1 MRLTTVILIATFM
14 QVSATSFG
22 QRITLNARNSTLE
35 KVLKEIRHQSGYDF
49 LFSEN
54 LIKSSRTI
62 SFSVRDATI
71 EETLAKCFSDLPITY
86 KIDNR
91 TVLLKAKEPSLLD
104 KIAAAFIDDVEISGV
119 VVNKK
124 TNEPLTGATMKV
136 MNKRIGTG
144 TNSKGEFFLPKLD
157 EHSVI
162 IFSYIGFDSAQ
173 VKLDALLGLGE
184 GSNAFS
190 KNVTITK
197 VKNGYFLKIELEPS
211 VSYLDEMIVQGYG
224 VTDRRMATGNI
235 AKVTAAEIEKQ
246 PVMNPLMALQGRVP
260 GMVVTPTTGYAS
272 GTVKV
277 EIRGRSAINSNFTS
291 DPLYIIDGV
300 PLTYLEIG
308 GISNYQTGSTGVN
321 QSGSFAGGAG
331 QSPFFNLNPADIES
345 IEVLKD
351 ADATAIYGSRG
362 ANGVIL
368 ITTKKGK
375 TGATT
380 ITADVFQGLSKVAS
394 HWDMLNTEQYV
405 AMRKEAFKNDGI
417 VPTALNAPDLVVWDT
432 TRYTDW
438 QKELWGNRGQ
448 LTSVSTAIAGG
459 NENTQFRI
467 SSNYTRQTEILT
479 ATGANRKVSLAFNL
493 TNFSANR
500 KLKTNLS
507 ANYSFTD
514 VNNVNT
520 SSAVTLAP
528 NAPPIYNSDGGLN
541 YQEWNEA
548 GLPDSY
554 PFASLK
560 GIANSQTHLLTANLN
575 LAYQLFEGL
584 EVSSN
589 FGYNNSRNHIGGG
602 TTIEAQNPIYN
613 PTGMATVLNSDNQ
626 NWIVEPQF
634 SYKANIGK
642 GRLTALIGATL
653 QATVAGSSTIIGYG
667 YTDDDLLGSLSL
679 APFTQVTD
687 KSGQYKYAALFS
699 RLNYTWDDKYVLNI
713 SGRRDGSSRFG
724 KGKQYGNFGAIGL
737 AWIASQETWIKNV
750 LPSYISFIKLR
761 GSYGITGSDGVGDYQ
776 YLTQWSS
783 SVNYTP
789 VLSYGGVKPLVSLH
803 GVNPN
808 YQWQE
813 NKKLEGGLSIS
824 FLNDRINFE
833 TAYYQNRCN
842 NQLTDYPT
850 PVFTGFPTVTANW
863 PANIQNSGWEF
874 SLSAKLINQK
884 NFRWSASLNGS
895 FNKNVLIDYPDIEHS
910 PYATQYYIGRPLN
923 AVYLHHYTGI
933 NPLTGEYAY
942 EDHNGDGVLTM
953 NFSGMPGEG
962 NDDRYITVNLDPKFL
977 GGIGNEFQYKN
988 WNLSVFFQYKN
999 QMGYN
1004 SNYAGQSAGVMAN
1017 TSVDIYNNR
1026 WIQPGQQV
1034 KYARLTTAPANSD
1047 RLVSGSDLYY
1057 TDASYLRLNNV
1068 SLTYTLPEK
1077 LLKNK
1082 SLSIYMHAQNLWIL
1096 TNYEGLDPDTQNF
1109 GSMPTAKVFTAGLS
1123 LKL

>member
-1 MRLTTVILIATFM
+1 M
-14 QVSATSFG
+14 QVSASSFG
-22 QRITLNARNSTLE
+22 QRITLNAKNSTLE
-35 KVLKEIRHQSGYDF
+35 KVLKDIRQQSGYDF

-54 LIKSSRTI
+54 LIRSNKTI
-62 SFSVRDATI
+62 SFSVRNASI
-71 EETLAKCFSDLPITY
+71 EETLEKCFSDLPITY
-86 KIDNR
+86 KIDNK

-104 KIAAAFIDDVEISGV
+104 KIAAVFMGDVEIRGQ

-136 MNKRIGTG
+136 LNKRIGTG

-157 EHSVI
+157 EHSI
-162 IFSYIGFDSAQ
+162 ITFSYIGFDSVQ
-173 VKLDALLGLGE
+173 VKLDALRGLGE

-197 VKNGYFLKIELEPS
+197 VNNGYFLKVEMEPS

-235 AKVTAAEIEKQ
+235 SKVTAEEIEKQ

-260 GMVVTPTTGYAS
+260 GMVVTPTSGYAS

-308 GISNYQTGSTGVN
+308 GISSYQNGSTGVN

-331 QSPFFNLNPADIES
+331 QSPFFNINPADIES

-362 ANGVIL
+362 ANGVVL

-375 TGATT
+375 IGGTT

-394 HWDMLNTEQYV
+394 HWNMLNTEQYV

-438 QKELWGNRGQ
+438 QKELWGNTGQ
-448 LTSVSTAIAGG
+448 LTSASTAISGG

-467 SSNYTRQTEILT
+467 SGNYTRQTEILT
-479 ATGANRKVSLAFNL
+479 ATGANRKASLAFNL

-500 KLKTNLS
+500 KLRTNLS
-507 ANYSFTD
+507 VNYSYTD

-520 SSAVTLAP
+520 SAAVTLSP
-528 NAPPIYNSDGGLN
+528 NAPAIYNSDGGLN
-541 YQEWNEA
+541 YQEWNDA

-560 GIANSQTHLLTANLN
+560 AIANSQTNLLTGNLN
-575 LAYQLFEGL
+575 LAYELFKGL

-589 FGYNNSRNHIGGG
+589 FGYNNSRNNIGGG
-602 TTIEAQNPIYN
+602 TTIEAQNPIYS
-613 PTGMATVLNSDNQ
+613 PMGIATVLSSDNQ
-626 NWIVEPQF
+626 NWIIEPQF
-634 SYKANIGK
+634 SYKADVGK
-642 GRLTALIGATL
+642 GRFTALLGATL
-653 QATVAGSSTIIGYG
+653 QATVAGSKTIMGYG
-667 YTDDDLLGSLSL
+667 YTDDDLLGSISL

-699 RLNYTWDDKYVLNI
+699 RLNYTWDDKYVLNL

-737 AWIASQETWIKNV
+737 AWIASQETWIKNI
-750 LPSYISFIKLR
+750 LPSFISFIKLR

-783 SVNYTP
+783 SLNYNP

-833 TAYYQNRCN
+833 TAYYRNRCN

-874 SLSAKLINQK
+874 SLSTKLINQK
-884 NFRWSASLNGS
+884 DFKWSASLNGS

-910 PYATQYYIGRPLN
+910 PYATQYYIGKPLN
-923 AVYLHHYTGI
+923 AVYLYHYTGI
-933 NPLTGEYAY
+933 NPLTGEYSY
-942 EDHNGDGVLTM
+942 EDYNGDGFLTM
-953 NFSGMPGEG
+953 NYSGMPGEG
-962 NDDRYITVNLDPKFL
+962 NDDRYITLNLDPKFF
-977 GGIGNEFQYKN
+977 GGIGNDFQYKN
-988 WNLSVFFQYKN
+988 WRFSFFFQYKN

-1004 SNYAGQSAGVMAN
+1004 SNYAGQSAGAMVN
-1017 TSVDIYNNR
+1017 TSLEIYNNR
-1026 WIQPGQQV
+1026 WTQPGQQA
-1034 KYARLTTAPANSD
+1034 KYARFTTVPANSD
-1047 RLVSGSDLYY
+1047 RFVSGSDLYY

-1068 SLTYTLPEK
+1068 SLSYTLPEK

>member
-1 MRLTTVILIATFM
+1 M
-14 QVSATSFG
+14 QVSASSFG

-35 KVLKEIRHQSGYDF
+35 KVLKEIRLQSGYDF

-54 LIKSSRTI
+54 LVKSSRTI
-62 SFSVRDATI
+62 SFSVRDASI
-71 EETLAKCFSDLPITY
+71 EETLEKCFSDLPITY

-104 KIAAAFIDDVEISGV
+104 KIAAVFTADVEIKGL

-124 TNEPLTGATMKV
+124 TNEPLAGATMKV

-144 TNSKGEFFLPKLD
+144 TDSKGEFFLPKLD

-162 IFSYIGFDSAQ
+162 VFSYIGFDSVQ
-173 VKLDALLGLGE
+173 VKLDMLQGLGE
-184 GSNAFS
+184 GSNSFS

-197 VKNGYFLKIELEPS
+197 VKNGYFLKVELEPS

-224 VTDRRMATGNI
+224 VTDRRMSTGNI
-235 AKVTAAEIEKQ
+235 TKVTAEEIEKQ

-260 GMVVTPTTGYAS
+260 GMVVTPTSGYAS

-277 EIRGRSAINSNFTS
+277 EIRGRSAVNSNFTS

-362 ANGVIL
+362 ANGVVL
-368 ITTKKGK
+368 VTTKKGK
-375 TGATT
+375 IGTTT

-417 VPTALNAPDLVVWDT
+417 VPTVLNAPDLLVWDN

-438 QKELWGNRGQ
+438 QKELWGNTGQ
-448 LTSVSTAIAGG
+448 LTSASTAISGG

-500 KLKTNLS
+500 KLRTNLS
-507 ANYSFTD
+507 ANYSYTD

-520 SSAVTLAP
+520 SAAVTLSP

-541 YQEWNEA
+541 YQEWNDA

-560 GIANSQTHLLTANLN
+560 GIANSQTHLLTTNLN
-575 LAYQLFEGL
+575 LAYQLFKGL

-589 FGYNNSRNHIGGG
+589 FGYNNSRNNIGGG
-602 TTIEAQNPIYN
+602 TTIEAQNPLYN
-613 PTGMATVLNSDNQ
+613 PVGIATVLNSDNQ
-626 NWIVEPQF
+626 NWIIEPQF
-634 SYKANIGK
+634 SYKADIGK
-642 GRLTALIGATL
+642 GRFTALIGATL
-653 QATVAGSSTIIGYG
+653 QATVAGSKTIIGYG

-699 RLNYTWDDKYVLNI
+699 RLNYTWDDKYVLNL

-737 AWIASQETWIKNV
+737 AWIASKETWIKNI

-833 TAYYQNRCN
+833 TAYYRNRCN

-874 SLSAKLINQK
+874 SLSANLINQK

-923 AVYLHHYTGI
+923 AVYLYHYTGI

-942 EDHNGDGVLTM
+942 EDRNGDGALTI
-953 NFSGMPGEG
+953 NYSGMPGEG

-988 WNLSVFFQYKN
+988 WKLSLFFQYKN

-1004 SNYAGQSAGVMAN
+1004 SNYAGQSAGAMAN

-1026 WIQPGQQV
+1026 WTQPGQQA
-1034 KYARLTTAPANSD
+1034 KYARFTTVPANSD
-1047 RLVSGSDLYY
+1047 RFVSGSDLYY

-1068 SLTYTLPEK
+1068 SLSYTLPEK

-1082 SLSIYMHAQNLWIL
+1082 SLSVYIHAQNLWIL